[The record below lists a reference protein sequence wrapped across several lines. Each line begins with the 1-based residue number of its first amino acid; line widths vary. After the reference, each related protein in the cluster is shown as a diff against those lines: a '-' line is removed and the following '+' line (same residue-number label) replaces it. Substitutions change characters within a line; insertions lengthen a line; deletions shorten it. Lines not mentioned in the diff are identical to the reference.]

1 MPNTTANTCEFCGK
15 ELEARY
21 IDMPFSK
28 DGAKRRMFVGYAECD
43 CAEAAKAREKEAA
56 AEAERERRAE
66 QEAFYRKLELA
77 GVPRRYHK
85 ASHPMAK
92 DLTVKV
98 EGGQSLYVWG
108 DNGTLKT
115 TLASAIARRLVY
127 HGKRVRMVN
136 AVDLLIE
143 VQSTYGTPLAESDVL
158 AKYSRVPFLIL
169 DDLGKEQQTSWT
181 VSRLYSIVNA
191 RDSNMLPTVITS
203 NFRVSE
209 LAARMAS
216 CDEST
221 AKAIGSRLAGMC
233 ETVATDGGDRRL
245 Q

>member
-1 MPNTTANTCEFCGK
+1 MPSTTANTCEFCGR

-21 IDMPFSK
+21 VDMPFAK
-28 DGAKRRMFVGYAECD
+28 DGEVRRMFVGFAECD
-43 CAEAAKAREKEAA
+43 CHGAVKAREEEAA
-56 AEAERERRAE
+56 AEAERERKAE
-66 QEAFYRKLELA
+66 QEAFYRKLERA

-85 ASHPMAK
+85 AAHPMAK
-92 DLTVKV
+92 DLAAKV
-98 EGGQSLYVWG
+98 EDGQSLYVWG

-127 HGKRVRMVN
+127 HGKRLRMVN

-143 VQSTYGTPLAESDVL
+143 VQSTYGTPRAEADVL
-158 AKYSRVPFLIL
+158 AKYSKAPYLIL
-169 DDLGKEQQTSWT
+169 DDLGKEQQTAWT
-181 VSRLYSIVNA
+181 ASRLYAVLNA
-191 RDSNMLPTVITS
+191 RYNAMLPTVITS

-209 LAARMAS
+209 IASRMS
-216 CDEST
+216 GCDEST